1 MRKFTRALLGTAGA
15 AVVAIGLTGC
25 ATAASGPAD
34 GLNVV
39 TTTTQLH
46 DFALN
51 LTEGTDANVTS
62 LFQPGSSVHSFEPT
76 AADLETI
83 RTADVVVIN
92 GMDLEPWID
101 DTLASAGFDG
111 TVIDASEGITPLGT
125 DDGEDEH
132 EGEEDGDH
140 EDHDHAAGN
149 PHIWTSP
156 ANAEIMVQNVADG
169 LETASADNADTIT
182 SNAEA
187 YEAKLAELDEWIAS
201 SIDEVPVADRLL
213 ATNHDALTYYNLAYD
228 ITFVGSVM
236 PSWEDNAEPSVAEVN
251 ALVEKIKETGVPAV
265 FTESQLKPTTA
276 EAIAEQAGVKVYSGE
291 NALYTDSLGPT
302 DSPAATYLAATIHN
316 TKQILDSWGTTP
328 SELPAS
334 LAEAE

>member
-1 MRKFTRALLGTAGA
+1 MRTFTRALPA
-15 AVVAIGLTGC
+15 
-25 ATAASGPAD
+25 ATAALALAVGLSGCGASAANDAD
-34 GLNVV
+34 VLRVV
-39 TTTTQLH
+39 TTTTQLQ
-46 DFALN
+46 DFALEV
-51 LTEGTDANVTS
+51 TADTDAEVTS
-62 LFQPGSSVHSFEPT
+62 LFQPGGSVHSFEPT
-76 AADLETI
+76 AGDLETI
-83 RTADVVVIN
+83 RQADVVVIN
-92 GMDLEPWID
+92 GMGLEPWIE

-111 TVIDASEGITPLGT
+111 ELVDASEGVTPLT
-125 DDGEDEH
+125 SEDEH
-132 EGEEDGDH
+132 EEHSEDDG
-140 EDHDHAAGN
+140 HDHSEGN

-156 ANAEIMVQNVADG
+156 ENAEIMVQNVAEG
-169 LETASADNADTIT
+169 LSAANSEAADTIT
-182 SNAEA
+182 ANAEA

-201 SIDEVPVADRLL
+201 NIGQVPVDDRLL

-251 ALVEKIKETGVPAV
+251 ALVEKIKATGVPAV

-291 NALYTDSLGPT
+291 NALYTDSLGPM

>member
-1 MRKFTRALLGTAGA
+1 MRTFTRALPA
-15 AVVAIGLTGC
+15 
-25 ATAASGPAD
+25 ATAALVLAVGLSGCGASAANDAD
-34 GLNVV
+34 ILRVV
-39 TTTTQLH
+39 TTTTQLQ
-46 DFALN
+46 DFALEV
-51 LTEGTDANVTS
+51 TADTDAEVTS
-62 LFQPGSSVHSFEPT
+62 LFQPGGSVHSFEPT
-76 AADLETI
+76 AGDLETI
-83 RTADVVVIN
+83 RQADVVVIN
-92 GMDLEPWID
+92 GMGLEPWIE

-111 TVIDASEGITPLGT
+111 ELVDASEGVTPLT
-125 DDGEDEH
+125 SEDEH
-132 EGEEDGDH
+132 EEHSEDDG
-140 EDHDHAAGN
+140 HDHSEGN

-156 ANAEIMVQNVADG
+156 ENAEIMVQNVAEG
-169 LETASADNADTIT
+169 LSAANSEAADTIT
-182 SNAEA
+182 ANAEA

-201 SIDEVPVADRLL
+201 NIEQVPVDDRLL
-213 ATNHDALTYYNLAYD
+213 ATNHDVLTYYNLAYD

-251 ALVEKIKETGVPAV
+251 ALVEKIKATGVPAV

-316 TKQILDSWGTTP
+316 TKQILDSWGATP

>member
-1 MRKFTRALLGTAGA
+1 MRKFTRALLGAAGA
-15 AVVAIGLTGC
+15 TIVAIGVTGC

-51 LTEGTDANVTS
+51 LTKGTDAEVTS
-62 LFQPGSSVHSFEPT
+62 LLQPGSSVHSFEPT
-76 AADLETI
+76 AADLEVI

-111 TVIDASEGITPLGT
+111 TVIDASEGITPMGT
-125 DDGEDEH
+125 DDDDDH
-132 EGEEDGDH
+132 AAEEDSDH
-140 EDHDHAAGN
+140 EEHDDAAGN

-169 LETASADNADTIT
+169 LETASADNAATIT

-187 YEAKLAELDEWIAS
+187 YEAKLADLDEWIS
-201 SIDEVPVADRLL
+201 TSIDQVPADDRLL
-213 ATNHDALTYYNLAYD
+213 ATNHDALTYYNDAYD
-228 ITFVGSVM
+228 ITFIGSVM

-251 ALVEKIKETGVPAV
+251 DLVKKIKESGVPAV

-276 EAIAEQAGVKVYSGE
+276 EAIAEQAGVKVYSGDD
-291 NALYTDSLGPT
+291 ALYTDSLGAA
-302 DSPAATYLAATIHN
+302 DSDGATYISSTIHN
-316 TKQILDSWGTTP
+316 TEQILDSWGATAA
-328 SELPAS
+328 EVPAS
-334 LAEAE
+334 LTETN

>member
-1 MRKFTRALLGTAGA
+1 LRTFTRALPA
-15 AVVAIGLTGC
+15 
-25 ATAASGPAD
+25 ATAALALAVGLSGCGASAANDAD
-34 GLNVV
+34 VLRVV
-39 TTTTQLH
+39 TTTTQLQ
-46 DFALN
+46 DFALEV
-51 LTEGTDANVTS
+51 TADTDAEVTS
-62 LFQPGSSVHSFEPT
+62 LFQPGGSVHSFEPT
-76 AADLETI
+76 AGDLETI
-83 RTADVVVIN
+83 RQADVVVIN
-92 GMDLEPWID
+92 GMGLEPWIE

-111 TVIDASEGITPLGT
+111 ELVDASEGVTPLT
-125 DDGEDEH
+125 SEDEH
-132 EGEEDGDH
+132 EEHSEDDG
-140 EDHDHAAGN
+140 HDHSEGN

-156 ANAEIMVQNVADG
+156 ENAEIMVQNVAEG
-169 LETASADNADTIT
+169 LSAANSEAADTIT
-182 SNAEA
+182 ANAEA

-201 SIDEVPVADRLL
+201 NIGQVPVDDRLL

-251 ALVEKIKETGVPAV
+251 ALVEKIKATGVPAV

-291 NALYTDSLGPT
+291 NALYTDSLGPM

>member
-1 MRKFTRALLGTAGA
+1 MRTFTRALPA
-15 AVVAIGLTGC
+15 
-25 ATAASGPAD
+25 ATAALVLAVGLSGCGASAANDAD
-34 GLNVV
+34 VLRVV
-39 TTTTQLH
+39 TTTTQLQ
-46 DFALN
+46 DFALEV
-51 LTEGTDANVTS
+51 TADTDAEVTS
-62 LFQPGSSVHSFEPT
+62 LFQPGGSVHSFEPT
-76 AADLETI
+76 AGDLETI
-83 RTADVVVIN
+83 RQADVVVIN
-92 GMDLEPWID
+92 GMGLEPWIE

-111 TVIDASEGITPLGT
+111 ELVDASEGVTPLT
-125 DDGEDEH
+125 SEDEH
-132 EGEEDGDH
+132 EEHSEDDG
-140 EDHDHAAGN
+140 HDHSEGN

-156 ANAEIMVQNVADG
+156 ENAEIMVQNVAEG
-169 LETASADNADTIT
+169 LSAANSEAADTIT
-182 SNAEA
+182 ANAEA

-201 SIDEVPVADRLL
+201 NIEQVPVDDRLL

-251 ALVEKIKETGVPAV
+251 ALVEKIKATGVPAV

-316 TKQILDSWGTTP
+316 TKQILDSWGATP